1 MRIVTASRSAQ
12 VIIRIRTVAF
22 TTIFLF
28 FAIASA
34 LQTRSKY
41 DYVRRVHEAQHRD
54 NKGPSVYGNGKKG
67 HVQLNLQPAS
77 SWIRWLEG
85 EIESINSHLENAS
98 NEDENQNNSRD
109 HHLLRH
115 LQNLHTKQEEEEHI
129 RSKSQ
134 KQKTP
139 ADLRERKLAL
149 QQHLEHA
156 LKSIRR
162 TGAAYAS
169 VTEFPL
175 EIEGFDN
182 HEASS
187 SKILEIEER
196 NIHHRQLKESLE
208 KHNDAIR
215 EYNEL
220 HRQYSKYEWALREG
234 MAESLDEDRYGRYL
248 NHRRQ
253 LTDDGEISSESRD
266 NGQLSSDDKDR
277 SVLYATSS
285 SSNSSSTFVTALT
298 TETSL
303 ITASTLRTTMTI
315 QLNEDATNPLI
326 GTMWQA
332 IEIADLPRASPS
344 DANETST
351 KKLTSPPILH
361 HTLSEYPITISF
373 YDDSRVGG
381 STGCNRFFA
390 SFEIVSYNSF
400 DVGFLGTTK
409 MLCREEGVMDQ
420 EEDVLRLLT
429 MRRFIYKIVN
439 GNINKSGDDNENE
452 EISIE
457 FHLYEPTV
465 TYEGEEVEGDI
476 VARFSKVYDA
486 QAENDSIQSTSTSSS
501 ASAETTTTFAAITNS
516 SSNQDTRETFPLS
529 ETSWKA
535 TEIAYA
541 VSSTSIPTNSTVPS
555 FESSALYLKPVLND
569 FPIILI
575 FSGTNSISG
584 HSGCNGY
591 GGEVTPME
599 PSKFHVGMLLMT
611 LMYCMEDGVMAQEGA
626 YSSLLSEA
634 TILYELID
642 MGGDALDELI
652 FKDPLTAKVLAR
664 FNRISDSNDA
674 GTDGDKY
681 EDTDRTLRRS
691 TARSVRHSD
700 MSKNFERYLSE
711 GSVQKN
717 GGMFNS
723 YQTSPIFQGYG
734 THYATIWVGTPPQRK
749 TVIVDTGSHF
759 TAFPCKGCLDCGEEH
774 HTDKYFD
781 PDASSTFRALTCG
794 ECHDAKCLGKRCIFS
809 QVYTEGSSWHAYES
823 VDRVFL
829 SGRELSAVMD
839 PINAAFTSD
848 FLFGCQTKETGLFV
862 TQLADGIM
870 GMSAH
875 PSTLPRAMYDKG
887 KLEHNMFSMCFKREL
902 HVSKQGVVAG
912 FITIGGIDSRVDLT
926 PMVYARNVAKSG
938 WFTVFVKGV
947 YVRAN
952 GGQSVRPDHRNQKL
966 QRVTVDLFEF
976 NSGKGVIVDSGT
988 TDTYLHKS
996 VAEPFDEVWREVTG
1010 RSYSHNPV
1018 KISKKDLLLLPT
1030 VLIQLAAYDSTPDPL
1045 SHKLETTP
1053 GLIGEIDPTSPQ
1065 DILLAIPATHY
1076 MEYSP
1081 SRGTYTPRIYFTES
1095 QGGVIGSNAMQGH
1108 NVLFD
1113 WENKRVG
1120 FAESTCEYQENNPQT
1135 EEEVSMLV
1143 DCKLGAPSLSIS
1155 CSDSVE
1161 LSKCDKE
1168 SNADVTLSGTEVWT
1182 RIVQSP
1188 GTSTGA
1194 TCEEVSISENENNK
1208 GEKMEVQCD
1217 GKGIC
1222 REFRRCDINCANA
1235 IALGS
1240 AGEGLSKEPE
1250 SPAVNCGG
1258 GTWSACDYSCSQT
1271 RINVVYMSDGQC
1283 HEEKGLEFTRPC
1295 HVHACGREDPC
1306 RVPFVIHAI
1315 LKIRGAIA
1323 DLWTK
1328 KSEEMF
1334 AEAFAATVNRN
1345 RNPDEALFGPGDVI
1359 VVRASAWKASDDN
1372 IFGDTPDDESQDEV
1386 LGMQLVV
1393 ETSIA
1398 NYNAILASNEVVD
1411 ETNGRV
1417 DHRAR
1422 GPKYICDE
1430 SEMQPLAAIATDIH
1444 RQLAQQNFV
1453 PMMLEVLKQDERDE
1467 QLDRAHVSPFHYTFE
1482 DGGFLQQSKVV
1493 TSWTIKT
1500 DIGGIESELDSDD
1513 MKYTSG
1519 TSPMLLLTLTATALV
1534 GYLCTTKRKAT
1545 SGNGTKANRNAFQ
1558 RRSDLRTR
1566 GKYSRMVLA
1575 RDDVS
1580 TIAGDDN
1587 SIMAVGDDDTLK
1599 NDQPPLEKELPK
1611 KYDYSIGSIGS
1622 LSTFLARAH

>member
-1 MRIVTASRSAQ
+1 
-12 VIIRIRTVAF
+12 
-22 TTIFLF
+22 
-28 FAIASA
+28 
-34 LQTRSKY
+34 
-41 DYVRRVHEAQHRD
+41 
-54 NKGPSVYGNGKKG
+54 
-67 HVQLNLQPAS
+67 
-77 SWIRWLEG
+77 
-85 EIESINSHLENAS
+85 
-98 NEDENQNNSRD
+98 
-109 HHLLRH
+109 
-115 LQNLHTKQEEEEHI
+115 
-129 RSKSQ
+129 
-134 KQKTP
+134 
-139 ADLRERKLAL
+139 
-149 QQHLEHA
+149 
-156 LKSIRR
+156 
-162 TGAAYAS
+162 
-169 VTEFPL
+169 
-175 EIEGFDN
+175 
-182 HEASS
+182 
-187 SKILEIEER
+187 
-196 NIHHRQLKESLE
+196 
-208 KHNDAIR
+208 
-215 EYNEL
+215 
-220 HRQYSKYEWALREG
+220 
-234 MAESLDEDRYGRYL
+234 
-248 NHRRQ
+248 
-253 LTDDGEISSESRD
+253 
-266 NGQLSSDDKDR
+266 
-277 SVLYATSS
+277 
-285 SSNSSSTFVTALT
+285 
-298 TETSL
+298 
-303 ITASTLRTTMTI
+303 
-315 QLNEDATNPLI
+315 
-326 GTMWQA
+326 
-332 IEIADLPRASPS
+332 
-344 DANETST
+344 
-351 KKLTSPPILH
+351 
-361 HTLSEYPITISF
+361 
-373 YDDSRVGG
+373 
-381 STGCNRFFA
+381 
-390 SFEIVSYNSF
+390 
-400 DVGFLGTTK
+400 
-409 MLCREEGVMDQ
+409 
-420 EEDVLRLLT
+420 
-429 MRRFIYKIVN
+429 
-439 GNINKSGDDNENE
+439 
-452 EISIE
+452 
-457 FHLYEPTV
+457 
-465 TYEGEEVEGDI
+465 
-476 VARFSKVYDA
+476 
-486 QAENDSIQSTSTSSS
+486 
-501 ASAETTTTFAAITNS
+501 
-516 SSNQDTRETFPLS
+516 
-529 ETSWKA
+529 
-535 TEIAYA
+535 
-541 VSSTSIPTNSTVPS
+541 
-555 FESSALYLKPVLND
+555 
-569 FPIILI
+569 
-575 FSGTNSISG
+575 
-584 HSGCNGY
+584 
-591 GGEVTPME
+591 
-599 PSKFHVGMLLMT
+599 MLLMT
-611 LMYCMEDGVMAQEGA
+611 LMYCMEDGVMAQENA
-626 YSSLLSEA
+626 FSSLLSGA
-634 TILYELID
+634 TIAYEIIDLGDDAPEELI
-642 MGGDALDELI
+642 L
-652 FKDPLTAKVLAR
+652 KDPLTAKVLAR
-664 FNRISDSNDA
+664 FSRISDSHDA
-674 GTDGDKY
+674 DIDAEKY
-681 EDTDRTLRRS
+681 EDADRTLRRKA
-691 TARSVRHSD
+691 ARSNRPSD
-700 MSKNFERYLSE
+700 MDEERERRLSG
-711 GSVQKN
+711 GSIQKN

-823 VDRVFL
+823 VDKVFL
-829 SGRELSAVMD
+829 SGRELSSVMN
-839 PINAAFTSD
+839 PLNAAFTSD

-912 FITIGGIDSRVDLT
+912 FITLGGIDSRVDLT

-1045 SHKLETTP
+1045 NHKLETTP

-1155 CSDSVE
+1155 CSDSVD

-1182 RIVQSP
+1182 RIVQNP

-1194 TCEEVSISENENNK
+1194 TCEEVSISENKKNDGGN
-1208 GEKMEVQCD
+1208 MDVQCD

-1222 REFRRCDINCANA
+1222 REFRQCDITCANA

-1240 AGEGLSKEPE
+1240 AGAGLSKEPE

-1334 AEAFAATVNRN
+1334 AEAFASTVNRN

-1359 VVRASAWKASDDN
+1359 VVHASTWKASDDN

-1411 ETNGRV
+1411 ETNARV
-1417 DHRAR
+1417 DRRVR

-1430 SEMQPLAAIATDIH
+1430 SEMQPLAAVATDIH

-1453 PMMLEVLKQDERDE
+1453 PMMLEIIKKDERDE
-1467 QLDRAHVSPFHYTFE
+1467 QMDRAHVSPFYYTFE
-1482 DGGFLQQSKVV
+1482 DVALLQQSKVV

-1500 DIGGIESELDSDD
+1500 DIGVIETEFDSDD
-1513 MKYTSG
+1513 ITYTSG
-1519 TSPMLLLTLTATALV
+1519 TSPMLLLTLSATALI
-1534 GYLCTTKRKAT
+1534 GYLCTAKRKT
-1545 SGNGTKANRNAFQ
+1545 IPGGGTKANRDEFQ
-1558 RRSDLRTR
+1558 RRSDLRAR
-1566 GKYSRMVLA
+1566 GNYSRMVLA
-1575 RDDVS
+1575 RDDFS
-1580 TIAGDDN
+1580 TVAEDDT
-1587 SIMAVGDDDTLK
+1587 SVMAVGDDNTLK
-1599 NDQPPLEKELPK
+1599 NDQPPLEKEVPK